1 MPSDLHILFLPCPR
15 GLEAMLVAE
24 MQRLGSPTLRV
35 GEAVASGVPARGT
48 LEDVMRLNLH
58 SRIASRV
65 LLRMGRAPMAQA
77 DDVYQLALKLPWER
91 WFTPA
96 QTLRVDVTADR
107 IHSADSS
114 TRPAMQIQ
122 QAPPR
127 ATGRAV
133 WPGTTSAT
141 FPSTKPQP
149 GAWAVPRAGA
159 AVSQPAAVFS
169 DNFLFTALR
178 AKDGVCDH
186 FRARG
191 EERPSVDREQ
201 PDIRIHLHLGASEA
215 LLYLDT
221 SGEVLFKRG
230 WRAAHGEAPLKENLA
245 AGLLMLAGWT
255 PDAVLFDPLCGAGT
269 LVIEAAQMAC
279 NMAPGLK
286 RVFGFERLLG
296 FDCAVWQGL
305 RREATAA
312 RRDAP
317 APIHAADIDPR
328 MVAMAQD
335 NARIAGVEQAIRFK
349 QADVMDAMPPV
360 ALGSVQVG
368 HLVTNPP
375 YAERIEAKGS
385 EADDFLPRLGDVLKQ
400 RFSGWNAAL
409 LLADLKAERAL
420 RLKPTRRHVVYNG
433 AIECRLFTFAL
444 VTGRPQRK
452 PGAAAD
458 EGVSAS
464 AAKPP
469 TAPA

>member
-1 MPSDLHILFLPCPR
+1 MPSDLHALFLPCPR

-35 GEAVASGVPARGT
+35 GEAVASGVAARGT
-48 LEDVMRLNLH
+48 LDDVMRLNLH

-107 IHSADSS
+107 IHSADPS
-114 TRPAMQIQ
+114 TRPALQVQ
-122 QAPPR
+122 QAPQR

-133 WPGTTSAT
+133 WPGTSAAA
-141 FPSTKPQP
+141 STRPQP
-149 GAWAVPRAGA
+149 GVWGAHRASA
-159 AVSQPAAVFS
+159 ATSQPAAVFS
-169 DNFLFTALR
+169 DTFLFTALR

-201 PDIRIHLHLGASEA
+201 PDVRIHLHLGATEA

-255 PDAVLFDPLCGAGT
+255 PDAALFDPLCGAGT

-279 NMAPGLK
+279 NIAPGLN
-286 RVFGFERLLG
+286 RVFGFERLQG
-296 FDCAVWQGL
+296 FDRAVWQGL
-305 RREATAA
+305 RQEATAA

-317 APIHAADIDPR
+317 ASIHAADIDPR

-349 QADVMDAMPPV
+349 QADVMDAMPPS
-360 ALGSVQVG
+360 ALASGQVG

-409 LLADLKAERAL
+409 LLADLQADKAL
-420 RLKPTRRHVVYNG
+420 RLKPARRHVVYNG

-444 VTGRPQRK
+444 VTGRPPRK
-452 PGAAAD
+452 QGVAAD
-458 EGVSAS
+458 EGASAG

-469 TAPA
+469 ATPA